1 MSHAYPILLDVTD
14 RPILIVGGGNVAA
27 RKAEGLLA
35 AGATNVHVVSPDF
48 CGRMPLGVER
58 IEGRYHPSQ
67 LAGMSLVFAATN
79 LPDVNAQ
86 VVADCRQRGILVS
99 RADEGGS
106 GDFASMAVYRDV
118 AVTIGVSASGSPAV
132 AARLRDSIA
141 QRLDRDLVMLA
152 DAARQLRPCFP
163 PGDDRRELMRRLASD
178 DAIAVLKQGGIEAL
192 ADWLKVARP

>member
-1 MSHAYPILLDVTD
+1 MLLDVSD

-35 AGATNVHVVSPDF
+35 AGATNVHAVSPTF
-48 CGRMPLGVER
+48 CGRMPLGVGR
-58 IEGRYHPSQ
+58 IAARYDVAQ
-67 LAGMSLVFAATN
+67 LVGMGLVFAATN

-86 VVADCRQRGILVS
+86 VVKDCRKRGILVS
-99 RADEGGS
+99 RADEGDG
-106 GDFASMAVYRDV
+106 GDFSSMAVYRDV
-118 AVTIGVSASGSPAV
+118 AVTIGISACGSPAV

-178 DAIAVLKQGGIEAL
+178 DAIAVLKDGGIDAL